1 MQLIK
6 DDKEPLMFKKILVP
20 LDGSELSES
29 ALVHVFDIATDY
41 SSLEVILLRV
51 REPLDPNVI
60 GTLDAKIA
68 VELDEAYRE
77 EAASYLDGIVEKL
90 KEKGINARAEVL
102 SGNPAD
108 EIIKY
113 SQKNGIDLI
122 IMSTRGR
129 SGISRLVFG
138 SVAEKVIRNS
148 TVPVLIKP
156 PAKPVKG

>member
-1 MQLIK
+1 
-6 DDKEPLMFKKILVP
+6 MFKKILVP

-29 ALVHVFDIATDY
+29 ALTHVIDITTDCRA
-41 SSLEVILLRV
+41 LEVILMRI

-60 GTLDAKIA
+60 GTLDAKVA
-68 VELDEAYRE
+68 VELDQAYRD
-77 EAASYLDGIVEKL
+77 EAASYLDKVVATL
-90 KEKGINARAEVL
+90 KEKGIKAKTEIL
-102 SGNPAD
+102 SGNPAE

-113 SQKNGIDLI
+113 SQKNNVDLI

-156 PAKPVKG
+156 AATSKGN

>member
-1 MQLIK
+1 
-6 DDKEPLMFKKILVP
+6 MFKKILVP

-29 ALVHVFDIATDY
+29 ALTNVIDLTMDCHA
-41 SSLEVILLRV
+41 LEVILMRI

-60 GTLDAKIA
+60 GTLDAKVA
-68 VELDEAYRE
+68 VELDQAYRD
-77 EAASYLDGIVEKL
+77 EAAGYLDKVVETLNK
-90 KEKGINARAEVL
+90 KGIKAKTEIL
-102 SGNPAD
+102 SGNPAE

-122 IMSTRGR
+122 VMSTRGR

-156 PAKPVKG
+156 PAAAKNN

>member
-1 MQLIK
+1 
-6 DDKEPLMFKKILVP
+6 MFKKILVP

-29 ALVHVFDIATDY
+29 ALTHVVDITTDCRA
-41 SSLEVILLRV
+41 LEVILMRI

-68 VELDEAYRE
+68 VELDEAYRD
-77 EAASYLDGIVEKL
+77 EASRYLDKVVATL
-90 KEKGINARAEVL
+90 KEKGISARTEILA
-102 SGNPAD
+102 GNPAE

-113 SQKNGIDLI
+113 SQKNNVDLI

-129 SGISRLVFG
+129 SGISRWVFG

-156 PAKPVKG
+156 PATGK

>member
-1 MQLIK
+1 
-6 DDKEPLMFKKILVP
+6 MFKKILVP

-29 ALVHVFDIATDY
+29 ALTNVIDITMDCRA
-41 SSLEVILLRV
+41 LEVILMRI

-60 GTLDAKIA
+60 GTLDAKVA
-68 VELDEAYRE
+68 VELDQAYRE
-77 EAASYLDGIVEKL
+77 EAVRYLDKVVETL
-90 KEKGINARAEVL
+90 KEKGIKAKTEIL
-102 SGNPAD
+102 SGNPAE

-113 SQKNGIDLI
+113 SQKNNVDLI

-156 PAKPVKG
+156 PAASKDN

>member
-1 MQLIK
+1 
-6 DDKEPLMFKKILVP
+6 MFKKILVP

-29 ALVHVFDIATDY
+29 ALTNVIDLTMDCHA
-41 SSLEVILLRV
+41 LEVILMRI

-60 GTLDAKIA
+60 GTLDAKVA
-68 VELDEAYRE
+68 VELDQAYRD
-77 EAASYLDGIVEKL
+77 EAAGYLAKIVENL
-90 KEKGINARAEVL
+90 KKKGISAKTEVL
-102 SGNPAD
+102 SGNPAE

-113 SQKNGIDLI
+113 SQKNNVDLI

-156 PAKPVKG
+156 PAAAK

>member
-1 MQLIK
+1 
-6 DDKEPLMFKKILVP
+6 MFKKILVP

-29 ALVHVFDIATDY
+29 ALTNVIDLTMDCHA
-41 SSLEVILLRV
+41 LEVILMRI

-60 GTLDAKIA
+60 GTLDAKVA
-68 VELDEAYRE
+68 VELDQAYRD
-77 EAASYLDGIVEKL
+77 EAAGYLDKIVANL
-90 KEKGINARAEVL
+90 KKKGITAKTEVL
-102 SGNPAD
+102 SGNPAE

-113 SQKNGIDLI
+113 SQKNNVDLI

-156 PAKPVKG
+156 PAAAK

>member
-1 MQLIK
+1 
-6 DDKEPLMFKKILVP
+6 MFKKVLVP

-29 ALVHVFDIATDY
+29 ALTHVTDIISDCHAADVV
-41 SSLEVILLRV
+41 LMRIK
-51 REPLDPNVI
+51 EPLDPNVI
-60 GTLDAKIA
+60 GTLDAKVA
-68 VELDEAYRE
+68 VELDEAYRD
-77 EAASYLDGIVEKL
+77 EAARYLDKVVETL
-90 KEKGINARAEVL
+90 KEKGIAAKTEVL
-102 SGNPAD
+102 SGNPAE

-113 SQKNGIDLI
+113 SQKNDIDLI

-156 PAKPVKG
+156 PRQTKSE

>member
-1 MQLIK
+1 
-6 DDKEPLMFKKILVP
+6 MFKKILVP

-29 ALVHVFDIATDY
+29 ALTNVIDLTMDCHA
-41 SSLEVILLRV
+41 LEVILMRI

-60 GTLDAKIA
+60 GTLDAKVA
-68 VELDEAYRE
+68 VELDQAYRD
-77 EAASYLDGIVEKL
+77 EAAGYLDKVVESL
-90 KEKGINARAEVL
+90 KKKGIKAKTEIL
-102 SGNPAD
+102 SGNPAE

-122 IMSTRGR
+122 VMSTRGR

-156 PAKPVKG
+156 PAAAKNN

>member
-1 MQLIK
+1 
-6 DDKEPLMFKKILVP
+6 MFKKILVP

-29 ALVHVFDIATDY
+29 ALTHVIDITPDFHAV
-41 SSLEVILLRV
+41 EVVLIRV

-60 GTLDAKIA
+60 GTLDAKVA
-68 VELDEAYRE
+68 VELDEAYRD
-77 EAASYLDGIVEKL
+77 EAARYLDKVVETL
-90 KEKGINARAEVL
+90 KEKGIAAKTEVL
-102 SGNPAD
+102 SGNPAE

-113 SQKNGIDLI
+113 SQKNDIDLI

-156 PAKPVKG
+156 PRQIKAE

>member
-1 MQLIK
+1 
-6 DDKEPLMFKKILVP
+6 MFKKILVP

-29 ALVHVFDIATDY
+29 ALTNVIDLTMDCHA
-41 SSLEVILLRV
+41 LEVILMRI

-60 GTLDAKIA
+60 GTLDAKVA
-68 VELDEAYRE
+68 VELDQAYRD
-77 EAASYLDGIVEKL
+77 EAAGYLDKIVANL
-90 KEKGINARAEVL
+90 KKKGITAKTEVL
-102 SGNPAD
+102 SGNPAE

-113 SQKNGIDLI
+113 SQKNNVDLI

-156 PAKPVKG
+156 PASAK

>member
-1 MQLIK
+1 
-6 DDKEPLMFKKILVP
+6 MFKKILVP
-20 LDGSELSES
+20 LDGSELSEA
-29 ALVHVFDIATDY
+29 ALTHVVDITTDCRA
-41 SSLEVILLRV
+41 LEVILMRI

-68 VELDEAYRE
+68 VELDEAYRD
-77 EAASYLDGIVEKL
+77 EASRYLDKVVATL
-90 KEKGINARAEVL
+90 KEKGITAKTEILA
-102 SGNPAD
+102 GNPAE

-113 SQKNGIDLI
+113 SQKNNVDLI

-129 SGISRLVFG
+129 SGISRWVFG

-156 PAKPVKG
+156 PATGK

>member
-1 MQLIK
+1 
-6 DDKEPLMFKKILVP
+6 MFKKILVP

-29 ALVHVFDIATDY
+29 ALTHVIDITTDCRA
-41 SSLEVILLRV
+41 LEVILMRI

-68 VELDEAYRE
+68 VELDEAYRD
-77 EAASYLDGIVEKL
+77 EASHYLDKVVATL
-90 KEKGINARAEVL
+90 KGKGIDARTEIL
-102 SGNPAD
+102 SGNPAE

-113 SQKNGIDLI
+113 SQKNDIDLI

-129 SGISRLVFG
+129 SGISRWVFG

-156 PAKPVKG
+156 PATGK

>member
-1 MQLIK
+1 
-6 DDKEPLMFKKILVP
+6 MFKKVLVP

-29 ALVHVFDIATDY
+29 ALTHVTDIISDCHAADVV
-41 SSLEVILLRV
+41 LIRIK
-51 REPLDPNVI
+51 EPLDPNVI
-60 GTLDAKIA
+60 GTLDAKVA
-68 VELDEAYRE
+68 VELDEAYRD
-77 EAASYLDGIVEKL
+77 EAARYLDKVVETL
-90 KEKGINARAEVL
+90 KEKGIAAKTEVL
-102 SGNPAD
+102 SGNPAE

-113 SQKNGIDLI
+113 SQKNDIDLI

-156 PAKPVKG
+156 PRQTKSE

>member
-1 MQLIK
+1 
-6 DDKEPLMFKKILVP
+6 MFKKVLVP

-29 ALVHVFDIATDY
+29 ALTHVTDIISDCHAADVV
-41 SSLEVILLRV
+41 LIRIK
-51 REPLDPNVI
+51 EPLDPNVI
-60 GTLDAKIA
+60 GTLDAKVA
-68 VELDEAYRE
+68 VELDEAYRD
-77 EAASYLDGIVEKL
+77 EAARYLDKVVEIL
-90 KEKGINARAEVL
+90 KEKGIAAKTEVL
-102 SGNPAD
+102 SGNPAE

-113 SQKNGIDLI
+113 SQKNDIDLI

-156 PAKPVKG
+156 PRQTKSE

>member
-1 MQLIK
+1 MRI
-6 DDKEPLMFKKILVP
+6 
-20 LDGSELSES
+20 
-29 ALVHVFDIATDY
+29 
-41 SSLEVILLRV
+41 

-68 VELDEAYRE
+68 VELDEAYRD
-77 EAASYLDGIVEKL
+77 EASHYLDKVVASL
-90 KEKGINARAEVL
+90 KEKGVAAKTEILA
-102 SGNPAD
+102 GNPAE

-113 SQKNGIDLI
+113 SQKNNVDLI

-129 SGISRLVFG
+129 SGISRWVFG

-156 PAKPVKG
+156 AAAKGS

>member
-1 MQLIK
+1 
-6 DDKEPLMFKKILVP
+6 MFKKILVP
-20 LDGSELSES
+20 LDGSELSEA
-29 ALVHVFDIATDY
+29 ALTHVIDITTDCRA
-41 SSLEVILLRV
+41 LEVILMRI

-68 VELDEAYRE
+68 VELDEAYRD
-77 EAASYLDGIVEKL
+77 EASRYLDKVVATL
-90 KEKGINARAEVL
+90 KEKGIAAKTEIL
-102 SGNPAD
+102 AGNPAE

-113 SQKNGIDLI
+113 SQKNNVDLI

-129 SGISRLVFG
+129 SGISRWVFG

-156 PAKPVKG
+156 PATVK